1 MTDDVYNARKNEN
14 FDNFCKLLIK
24 ITEDYQRLD
33 LPTKDE
39 EPSSVDFLDELR
51 RLNIAMSLVT

>member
-24 ITEDYQRLD
+24 ITEDY
-33 LPTKDE
+33 
-39 EPSSVDFLDELR
+39 R
-51 RLNIAMSLVT
+51 RLLFTMTFLRHTF